1 MGDFATGGFSLFTG
15 VTAKNLKNFALKWDC
30 ARAAAG

>member
-15 VTAKNLKNFALKWDC
+15 VTAKNLKNFALTLQRKVLS
-30 ARAAAG
+30 